1 MANAYRSVL
10 KDAVNPTGN
19 ALPADVLSGKTFS
32 NADGIDKT
40 GTMVN
45 NGAVTITLTAQDPSY
60 TVPEGYHNGS
70 GTVSFTPS
78 GGDGADLVVTCSDAF
93 AGSTISC
100 TDGTT
105 TFTETCPS
113 VSPYE
118 VTFESIPTGIWTVSG
133 SAYGLIFSTSV
144 TILDFSATLNA
155 IPEGST
161 ITPTDDVQ
169 TWLHCA
175 NIWDQSYNSISQVLA
190 DSTTLLALISDSN
203 AVDYMVRSTT
213 WASDVTADSSAMT
226 YIGANDYC
234 SNKLLSDSIWLNAIC
249 SSTYFENVLNA
260 KVPTMTSAT
269 APSGQV
275 SQSGIFENQSNY
287 SGWKAFDGSNSTRW
301 LAAGSYSTS
310 PTNYIQYMFVDPIMV
325 KKIHLDFTTS
335 WGATSNI
342 TKIKLQGSNDGSTFE
357 DLQEFTSIGYPTA
370 DLIVSEAIEKYKY
383 IRLQFT
389 GYNASGTSIGNG
401 YSIGLTTCQFYGRE

>member
-19 ALPADVLSGKTFS
+19 ALPADVLFGKTFS

-105 TFTETCPS
+105 TFTEICPS
-113 VSPYE
+113 ASPYV
-118 VTFESIPTGIWTVSG
+118 VTFESIPTGTWTISG
-133 SAYGLIFSTSV
+133 TVAGTIVSTSM
-144 TILDFSATLNA
+144 TILDFTANLNA

-161 ITPTDDVQ
+161 VLPTDDIK

-175 NIWDQSYNSISQVLA
+175 DIWNKNYNTISQVLS
-190 DSTTLLALISDSN
+190 DTSTLLTLISDSN

-213 WASDVTADSSAMT
+213 WASSVSADSMAMT
-226 YIGANDYC
+226 YIGANNYC
-234 SNKLLSDSIWLNAIC
+234 SDTLLDDATWLEAIC
-249 SSTYFENVLNA
+249 NSTYIESVLNV

-269 APSGQV
+269 TPSGNV
-275 SQSGIFENQSNY
+275 SAESYYSSELYGIFYPYLAFNGSLGSTEKWISNQKNTNSWLQYAFPTQVKIKAIDITTEYYNSGNRIRNFQVLAGNAQTPTEILLEETFPNASSSGMTTKIYPLSNDTAYRYYRLNVLDTY
-287 SGWKAFDGSNSTRW
+287 SGTIEVNE
-301 LAAGSYSTS
+301 
-310 PTNYIQYMFVDPIMV
+310 
-325 KKIHLDFTTS
+325 
-335 WGATSNI
+335 
-342 TKIKLQGSNDGSTFE
+342 LQ
-357 DLQEFTSIGYPTA
+357 L
-370 DLIVSEAIEKYKY
+370 
-383 IRLQFT
+383 
-389 GYNASGTSIGNG
+389 
-401 YSIGLTTCQFYGRE
+401 YGRSDV

>member
-10 KDAVNPTGN
+10 QDAKPTGN
-19 ALPADVLSGKTFS
+19 ALPADVLAGKTFS
-32 NADGIDKT
+32 NADGVDKT

-70 GTVSFTPS
+70 GIVSFTPS
-78 GGDGADLVVTCSDAF
+78 GGDGADLVVTCSEDF
-93 AGSTISC
+93 AGATISC

-118 VTFESIPTGIWTVSG
+118 VTFESIPTGTWTVSG
-133 SAYGLIFSTSV
+133 SFYGRIFSTSV
-144 TILDFSATLNA
+144 TILDFSATLNT

-213 WASDVTADSSAMT
+213 WSSDVCAESTAMT

-234 SNKLLSDSIWLNAIC
+234 SDTLLKDSTWLNAIC
-249 SSTYFENVLNA
+249 NSTYFESVLNV

-275 SQSGIFENQSNY
+275 SQSGIFENNQNY
-287 SGWKAFDGSNSTRW
+287 SGWKAFDGNNSSRW
-301 LAAGSYSTS
+301 LSSVSSLASESHYLQYNFTSLVRVKMVSLLFENTWGS
-310 PTNYIQYMFVDPIMV
+310 
-325 KKIHLDFTTS
+325 
-335 WGATSNI
+335 TSNI
-342 TKIKLQGSNDGSTFE
+342 SKIILQGSINGSDYE
-357 DLQEFTSIGYPTA
+357 DIKEYSSFAYPT
-370 DLIVSEAIEKYKY
+370 DTFIVDVDNSSYNFYK
-383 IRLQFT
+383 LTFV
-389 GYNASGTSIGNG
+389 GYNASGTSINNK
-401 YSIGLTTCQFYGRE
+401 YAITVKEAQFYGRA